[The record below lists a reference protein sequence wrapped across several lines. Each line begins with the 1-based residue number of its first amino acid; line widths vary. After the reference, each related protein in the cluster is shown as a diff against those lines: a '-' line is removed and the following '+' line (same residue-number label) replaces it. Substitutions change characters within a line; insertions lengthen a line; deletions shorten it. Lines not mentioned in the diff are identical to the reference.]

1 MYKAI
6 VVGSGCAGLACAL
19 RLNELKVRNIAL
31 ITEDLKAGTSL
42 NAGSDKQTYYKLSLG
57 GDEKDSVVQLACDL
71 YAGGGMNGETA
82 LVEAAGSARA
92 FMYLNELGIKFPT
105 NEFGEYIGYQT
116 DHDMRKRAVSCGPLT
131 SKYMAETLLHH
142 VKLHDIE
149 IFDYLR
155 AVKIIV
161 EDNAVC
167 GVVFIDT
174 RNNELVKIDAENI
187 IIATGGE
194 ASLYENSVFPKSQWG
209 GMGLFCDAGAALC
222 NMNSWQYGI
231 ASTDFRWNLSGS
243 YQQAL
248 PKYVIRSNSGH
259 EKDLLSKYFDDPKD
273 ALNRAFL
280 KGYQWPFD
288 VKKLKGSSYL
298 DIAVYYETAVLKN
311 SVFLDFTHNPSY
323 LENGFDVLSPEC
335 FSYLDNCNAL
345 LSTPVERLRAIN
357 EKAYGL
363 YLSHNIDLEK
373 DYLKIGVC
381 AQHQNGG
388 AVIDKNYETDIYGL
402 FAIGE
407 CAGVF
412 GAYRPG
418 GSALNS
424 TQVGALRVAQCIC
437 ARKEAKPPLAD
448 EKVVSRLSLC
458 LQNARLN
465 NGVYHGEL
473 LNKIQKKMSRYA
485 SLVRDTTEIQGFL
498 EELLIYARDYYNK
511 VSLGNDPLL
520 PYLKTLDTLLTACA
534 VLSAAKKSAECQGSV
549 GSSFVCTKENILTA
563 QYEACEENLQKIVKT
578 KDFKSELILPTPIPK
593 RELWFES
600 LL

>member
-6 VVGSGCAGLACAL
+6 VIGSGCAGLACAL
-19 RLNELKVRNIAL
+19 RLTESGVRNIAL

-42 NAGSDKQTYYKLSLG
+42 NAGSDKQTYYKLALG
-57 GDEKDSVVQLACDL
+57 GDEKDSVLQLASDL

-82 LVEAAGSARA
+82 LVEAAVSARA
-92 FMYLNELGIKFPT
+92 FLYLNELGVKFPT

-116 DHDMRKRAVSCGPLT
+116 DHDTKRRAVSCGPLT
-131 SKYMAETLLHH
+131 SKYMSETLLNH
-142 VKLHDIE
+142 VKLRDIE
-149 IFDYLR
+149 IYDFLR

-161 EDNAVC
+161 EDNSVRC
-167 GVVFIDT
+167 VIFIDT
-174 RNNELVKIDAENI
+174 RQDKLVKIDAENVI
-187 IIATGGE
+187 LATGGE

-209 GMGLFCDAGAALC
+209 GMGLFCDVGAALY

-248 PKYVIRSNSGH
+248 PKYVIRFGNGQ
-259 EKDLLSKYFDDPKD
+259 EEDLLDKYFDDPRD
-273 ALNRAFL
+273 ALERVFL

-288 VKKLKGSSYL
+288 ARKLKGSSYL
-298 DIAVYYETAVLKN
+298 DIVVHYETAVLGN
-311 SVFLDFTHNPSY
+311 TVYLNFTQNPPG
-323 LENGFDVLSPEC
+323 LENGFDSLSAEC
-335 FSYLDNCNAL
+335 FSYLKNCNAL
-345 LSTPVERLRAIN
+345 CDTPIKRLRAIN
-357 EKAYGL
+357 EKAYQL
-363 YLSHNIDLEK
+363 FLSHNIDLEK

-388 AVIDKNYETDIYGL
+388 AAIDKNYETDIHGL

-424 TQVGALRVAQCIC
+424 TQVGALRAAQCIC
-437 ARKEAKPPLAD
+437 GRKEAKSPAD
-448 EKVVSRLSLC
+448 EKVVYELSEC
-458 LQNARLN
+458 LLNARQN
-465 NGVYHGEL
+465 NGIFHGKL
-473 LNKIQKKMSRYA
+473 LSKIQKKMSRYV
-485 SLVRDTTEIQGFL
+485 SLVRDIDEIEAMR
-498 EELLIYARDYYNK
+498 EELLVYARDYYNK
-511 VSLGNDPLL
+511 VSPGDEALL
-520 PYLKTLDTLLTACA
+520 PYLKTRDTLLTACA
-534 VLSAAKKSAECQGSV
+534 VLSASLKSAHKQGSI
-549 GSSFVCTKENILTA
+549 GSSVVCSEENILTA
-563 QYEACEENLQKIVKT
+563 PYGAHEENLQNIVKT
-578 KDFKSELILPTPIPK
+578 KGFESELIKPTPIPK